1 MVHNAITPWSTG
13 LEYGV
18 SEAIEITAFSRILVI
33 GGQVATDD
41 DGNQLFVDDMEGQ
54 LNLVLD
60 KIERLLDV
68 AGYLPQHLVQLN
80 WYVPQP
86 QRYFEHM
93 ATYLERTEK
102 WGVRPTGIFCVP
114 KVLGRPEW
122 MLELT
127 GLAIA

>member
-1 MVHNAITPWSTG
+1 MTHNVINPWDTG
-13 LEYGV
+13 LAYGV
-18 SEAIEITAFSRILVI
+18 SEAIEITAFSRMLVI

-41 DGNQLFVDDMEGQ
+41 DGAALFVDDMAGQ

-68 AGYLPQHLVQLN
+68 AGYLPHHLVQLN

-86 QRYFEHM
+86 EQYFAHM
-93 ATYLERTEK
+93 DIYLARTER

-114 KVLGRPEW
+114 EVLGRPEW

-127 GLAIA
+127 GMAIA